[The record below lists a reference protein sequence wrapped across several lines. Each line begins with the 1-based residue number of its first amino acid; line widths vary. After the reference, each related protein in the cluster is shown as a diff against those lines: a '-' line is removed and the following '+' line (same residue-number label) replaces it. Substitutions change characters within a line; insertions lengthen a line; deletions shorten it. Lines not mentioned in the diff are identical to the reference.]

1 VQIARDEGLSLQEG
15 NALLNLGSASGEL
28 MHLAAAER
36 WLGEA
41 VAFCRE
47 RELDTMLHYSSAW
60 LSLCD
65 LYAGRWDDAVERAS
79 QVEACAPRSTISR
92 LMALVALGRVRVR
105 RGEPGSDAVLDEAL
119 ALAGPTE
126 TLQRVAPMRAA
137 RAEAAH
143 ARGDDARVA
152 LEAQAA
158 LPLAERHGHR
168 WFIGELAFWCWR
180 AGVLDAAPVL
190 CAEPY
195 ALQIGGRWREAAEA
209 WHRLGCPYERARA
222 LADGDVEAQREAL
235 ASFERLGA
243 EPAAEAL
250 RRRLREAGVA
260 RIARGAR
267 ATTRGHAYGL
277 TTRELEVLRL
287 LCDGLRNAEIAARL
301 SRSVR
306 TVDHHLAAVFAKLGV
321 DSRVA
326 AIRLAQRDGLA
337 PQSGQ
342 SPSAN

>member
-1 VQIARDEGLSLQEG
+1 MHGSRSRRRQHCRSQSATAIAGS
-15 NALLNLGSASGEL
+15 SASWRSG
-28 MHLAAAER
+28 
-36 WLGEA
+36 
-41 VAFCRE
+41 
-47 RELDTMLHYSSAW
+47 
-60 LSLCD
+60 
-65 LYAGRWDDAVERAS
+65 AGAPAS
-79 QVEACAPRSTISR
+79 
-92 LMALVALGRVRVR
+92 
-105 RGEPGSDAVLDEAL
+105 
-119 ALAGPTE
+119 
-126 TLQRVAPMRAA
+126 
-137 RAEAAH
+137 
-143 ARGDDARVA
+143 
-152 LEAQAA
+152 
-158 LPLAERHGHR
+158 
-168 WFIGELAFWCWR
+168 
-180 AGVLDAAPVL
+180 LDAAPVL

-250 RRRLREAGVA
+250 RRRLREAGIA
-260 RIARGAR
+260 GIARGAR